1 MRLMLKKVGLDE
13 TIPSNYRPV
22 ANLPFVSKLMER
34 VVLRQL
40 INYLQSNSLLPE
52 IQSAYRRGHSAETA
66 VLRVHSDLVDAI
78 EKVILLCLR
87 SSTYPPHSTR
97 STTTSY
103 YNGYQ

>member
-1 MRLMLKKVGLDE
+1 MRPLLKKVSLDE

-22 ANLPFVSKLMER
+22 ANLPFLSKLMER

-52 IQSAYRRGHSAETA
+52 MQSAYRRGHSTETA

-78 EKVILLCLR
+78 EKGDFALLTLLDL
-87 SSTYPPHSTR
+87 SAAFDTVDHDVLL
-97 STTTSY
+97 
-103 YNGYQ
+103 